1 MIWIAVPSLPLN
13 PTEQLLL
20 QKRVPHD
27 ARAHV
32 VAART
37 THRRAYV
44 KWTSAED
51 AMLRRL
57 FMDGYPPAL
66 IAQSFERNLN
76 SVEVRLK
83 RLGLTIIKPPKP
95 SVTKLSAAKPA
106 SSRRAAK
113 PAPAKLNPPRATAS
127 PRVVLQAIGSP
138 CPYCAAPVPQSASSC
153 PMCGAWV
160 SGEHPGRL
168 AVGTK
173 LRGGRYTVGKIL
185 GEGGFGI
192 TYMGANVAMNARV
205 AIKEF
210 FPTGATRHGAVL
222 IPPRG
227 VSAQAFAA
235 ERDKCLEEARRLARF
250 KHPSI
255 VGVSDAF
262 AENDT
267 VYLVMEY
274 LPGETLERIVRRDG
288 PLELNR
294 AVAVAVQLLDAL
306 AQIHAT
312 GLLHRDIKPDNI
324 MLMHH
329 RAALIDFG
337 AAREFQAQQT
347 QLHSLIL
354 TPGYAPL
361 EQYGSHVRR
370 SASSDLYAL
379 AGTLYFALTGRV
391 PPAAT
396 ERINGAQLAA
406 LPNHVVRGALGLAEA
421 ITAALRIR
429 IEERPQSAREMIE
442 RIQWQPH
449 QQPSPRSAAVAA
461 VPDSGW
467 LQRLLRRFSGS

>member
-13 PTEQLLL
+13 PTEQFLL

-32 VAART
+32 VASRVA
-37 THRRAYV
+37 HRRAYV
-44 KWTSAED
+44 KWTTAED

-57 FMDGYPPAL
+57 FMDGHPPVL
-66 IAQSFERNLN
+66 IAQSLERNLKG
-76 SVEVRLK
+76 VEVRLK
-83 RLGLTIIKPPKP
+83 RLGLTVIKPPKP
-95 SVTKLSAAKPA
+95 TVPKPSKPA
-106 SSRRAAK
+106 PSRPAAK
-113 PAPAKLNPPRATAS
+113 PAPAKLRATPS
-127 PRVVLQAIGSP
+127 PRVVLQSVSSS
-138 CPYCAAPVPQSASSC
+138 CPYCAAPVPHSASSC
-153 PMCGAWV
+153 PICGASV
-160 SGEHPGRL
+160 SGDHPGRL

-192 TYMGANVAMNARV
+192 TYLGANVAMKQRV

-210 FPTGATRHGAVL
+210 FPSGATRHGATL

-227 VSAQAFAA
+227 VSAQMFAS
-235 ERDKCLEEARRLARF
+235 ERAKCLEEAQRLARF

-255 VGVSDAF
+255 VGVRDAF

-274 LPGETLERIVRRDG
+274 LPGETLENAVRQSG
-288 PLELNR
+288 PLELSR
-294 AVAVAVQLLDAL
+294 AVTVAVQLLDAL
-306 AQIHAT
+306 TQIHGA

-324 MLMHH
+324 MLSAN
-329 RAALIDFG
+329 RAVLIDFG

-391 PPAAT
+391 PPPAT
-396 ERINGAQLAA
+396 ERINGAKLEV
-406 LPNHVVRGALGLAEA
+406 LPHHVVRGALGLAEA

-442 RIQWQPH
+442 RIQWQPN
-449 QQPSPRSAAVAA
+449 QNPARSAVAA